1 MKTTK
6 IFEALLVGLMLLC
19 ACAHHQVVYQPLSVS
34 KVSYDMAL
42 STAGDLYAR
51 GLISDAEK
59 EKIIGIGKQYKAAH
73 NAAVLAYRQFVA
85 SGTDSDKLTYEQKLV
100 EASKILS
107 DLLIFIEPYIV
118 KEGE

>member
-6 IFEALLVGLMLLC
+6 VLTILLIVLVLG
-19 ACAHHQVVYQPLSVS
+19 ACAQHQVVYQSLSAS

-51 GLISDAEK
+51 GLMTDADK
-59 EKIIGIGKQYKAAH
+59 GKIIGIGKQYKAAH
-73 NAAVLAYRQFVA
+73 NAAVSAYRQFVA
-85 SGTDSDKLTYEQKLV
+85 SGLDSDKLTYEQKLV

-107 DLLIFIEPYIV
+107 ELLLLIEPYIV
-118 KEGE
+118 EVQK